1 MILAWASPFK
11 PVGETV
17 VWTWG
22 LKIKIVLNFSHF
34 N

>member
-11 PVGETV
+11 RKG
-17 VWTWG
+17 
-22 LKIKIVLNFSHF
+22 IVYSFEAGNGGPAMPAS

>member
-1 MILAWASPFK
+1 MISAWASPFK

-17 VWTWG
+17 VWG